1 LEAAQ
6 APVTLELIEALGI
19 GLQTPSLFF
28 MTSLATSEAVDEDAI
43 QGLTRRMA
51 VDEMRKRFGASL
63 DRSGIAAVVRN
74 AELLDDEQLWVLVIV
89 ADALFKAGV
98 LEEQDDDDEWPRLLR
113 AASRHTTTRR
123 RGGIDKEGK
132 RGRRR
137 PPYCSSLA
145 FAPMATRSHLPR
157 KEATGR
163 APPRGPRCCGGCAIA
178 ASSGP

>member
-1 LEAAQ
+1 VAGLGEDRRVHHRRAVADTIRRLRTEKGWTQEELADRLHTDRRQVVRLEAAQ

-132 RGRRR
+132 R
-137 PPYCSSLA
+137 
-145 FAPMATRSHLPR
+145 
-157 KEATGR
+157 
-163 APPRGPRCCGGCAIA
+163 
-178 ASSGP
+178 